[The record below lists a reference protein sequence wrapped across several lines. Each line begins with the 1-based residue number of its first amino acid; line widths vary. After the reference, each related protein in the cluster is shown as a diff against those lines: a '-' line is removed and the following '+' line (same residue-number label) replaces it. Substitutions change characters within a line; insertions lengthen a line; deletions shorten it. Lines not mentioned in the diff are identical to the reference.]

1 VLDISGVIKRQC
13 VLRDQLY
20 GPPVLRLADR
30 PPQDFDDAED
40 LSTVRVPS
48 PTYDHITI
56 VVTVCEGKPTGR
68 LLGGYDSP
76 QGIDA
81 YYIQYS

>member
-1 VLDISGVIKRQC
+1 

-20 GPPVLRLADR
+20 GSPVLRLAGCPSPR
-30 PPQDFDDAED
+30 DFDDAED

-56 VVTVCEGKPTGR
+56 VETVCEEKPTGR
-68 LLGGYDSP
+68 LLGGDDSP
-76 QGIDA
+76 QGIAA